1 MSIFWLL
8 WMFKGNVLI
17 NNLSIINFD
26 FFFRLYHYSNTNLPQ
41 PPFAINQPAAEDM
54 VDQPWLITRICR
66 MIDEFSDVNEGE
78 KEFIKMWNIH
88 VQHFTWVKFEI
99 CNWENVWM
107 WKILSLRLRNIVVIL
122 CVCWPQNKIS
132 YSICF
137 FLA

>member
-1 MSIFWLL
+1 
-8 WMFKGNVLI
+8 MFKGNVLI
-17 NNLSIINFD
+17 NNLPIIIFN

-88 VQHFTWVKFEI
+88 VQHFT
-99 CNWENVWM
+99 
-107 WKILSLRLRNIVVIL
+107 
-122 CVCWPQNKIS
+122 
-132 YSICF
+132 
-137 FLA
+137 